1 MFSSLKPLVLMQLKD
16 KLDLSYLNSKKDTI
30 RKIGLSIGS
39 FAIITALIY
48 VLFYVAKLLRLF
60 HIVAII
66 PVSVVVIAFTVMQLL
81 SIVSCT
87 FRLMNNLYFSKDNQ
101 FLLTMPATTNQ
112 LFISKII
119 VFFLYELLRNLYFF
133 VPLFF
138 AYGLTA
144 GLPIYF
150 YLWMIVCWLLISALT
165 VSISALLS
173 IFAMLISIF
182 LKNFSVVKVILF
194 CSVVGFVVWLLI
206 QVIGLIPA
214 NLDLVGS
221 WGTIFWRIQDF
232 LTMFMEKFAPF
243 AYLTQLVIGGYDGL
257 KPKLFSAETL
267 PILAVVIGVT
277 IVCLLLSF
285 VITKPLFFRMASKP
299 FEYRKVNVN
308 RVIKN
313 KKVSP
318 FLSSVKIQI
327 TNILRNSDE
336 LYSLMSSAI
345 ALPILI
351 LLLNKLYAAMSTS
364 NLGNHMTISFNLLI
378 ILLIALATNGKLASI
393 YSREGGASQLVKT
406 RPNEYTHSLL
416 AKLIPNMVVMS
427 ISIIAA
433 VNVFALFNEIST
445 INTILFGVSAVFIY
459 NAHAL
464 WSAEMD
470 VMNPQHAQYAA
481 TGGHISNPNETKSSA
496 FMFILAFL
504 FFVIS
509 LFLSMENIKVSW
521 IKVAT
526 VALVLLVFR
535 IWSYVNKVRVY
546 YKEK

>member
-1 MFSSLKPLVLMQLKD
+1 MFSALKPLVLMQLKD
-16 KLDLSYLNSKKDTI
+16 KVDLSYLNSKKDAI
-30 RKIGLSIGS
+30 RKVGLSIAG
-39 FAIITALIY
+39 FAVITALIFL
-48 VLFYVAKLLRLF
+48 LFYLSKLLRLF
-60 HIVAII
+60 HLIAII
-66 PVSVVVIAFTVMQLL
+66 PVSVVVVAFTIMQLL
-81 SIVSCT
+81 AIISCT

-119 VFFLYELLRNLYFF
+119 VFFVYELIRNLYFF

-150 YLWMIVCWLLISALT
+150 FFWLIVCWILISALT

-173 IFAMLISIF
+173 IFAMLLAIF
-182 LKNFSVVKVILF
+182 LKNFSLVKVVLF
-194 CSVVGFVVWLLI
+194 CGAVAAVVLLLI
-206 QVIGLIPA
+206 EVIGLIPA
-214 NLDLVGS
+214 NLDLVAN

-232 LTMFMEKFAPF
+232 LKMFVEKFAPF

-257 KPKLFSAETL
+257 RPKLFSSSTL
-267 PILAVVIGVT
+267 PILGVVIGV
-277 IVCLLLSF
+277 IVVCLALAF
-285 VITKPLFFRMASKP
+285 AITRPLFFKMASKP
-299 FEYRKVNVN
+299 FEYRKVNVS

-313 KKVSP
+313 KKTNP
-318 FLSSVKIQI
+318 FISSIKMQVI
-327 TNILRNSDE
+327 NILRNSDE

-364 NLGNHMTISFNLLI
+364 YLGNNMTISFNLLI

-427 ISIIAA
+427 VSIAIS
-433 VNVFALFNEIST
+433 VYVFQLFNEIST
-445 INTILFGVSAVFIY
+445 INTILFGVSAVIIY

-481 TGGHISNPNETKSSA
+481 TGGHINNPNETKSSA
-496 FMFILAFL
+496 IMFLLAFI

-521 IKVAT
+521 IKV
-526 VALVLLVFR
+526 VLVSLALLVFR